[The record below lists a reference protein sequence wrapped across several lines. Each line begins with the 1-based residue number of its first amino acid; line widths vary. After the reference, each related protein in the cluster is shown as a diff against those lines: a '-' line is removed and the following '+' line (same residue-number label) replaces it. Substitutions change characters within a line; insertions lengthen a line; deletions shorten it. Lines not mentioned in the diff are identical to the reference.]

1 MCRNDRGW
9 RKLSPALT
17 EAGKVLIVKKAV
29 VECSPV

>member
-9 RKLSPALT
+9 RRLSLVLT
-17 EAGKVLIVKKAV
+17 EAGKVSIVKKVV